1 MYIFMPFIGWYCWS
15 FVIYLPKNVGNLFL
29 DSLKINT
36 SVWLSAYHMQ
46 GFGETKLL
54 KIWAH
59 GPVWKPGESMC
70 YDCEIMPQQLRNHY
84 PAKEGRVNQ
93 SRKSWS
99 LTSYLNRPEFNPGFC
114 DLLTEILGKSLT
126 SLPQCKMGLGMPR
139 LWCCHEYLLGKWLL
153 QRSVECLLV
162 GVCLGKQTMIY

>member
-1 MYIFMPFIGWYCWS
+1 MTD
-15 FVIYLPKNVGNLFL
+15 LPRNFGNLFL

-46 GFGETKLL
+46 GFEETKLL
-54 KIWAH
+54 RIWAH

-70 YDCEIMPQQLRNHY
+70 YDSEIMPQQQTLWQQRRDVSIS
-84 PAKEGRVNQ
+84 PG
-93 SRKSWS
+93 KSWS

-126 SLPQCKMGLGMPR
+126 SLPQCKMALGMPSPQ
-139 LWCCHEYLLGKWLL
+139 CCHEYLLGKWL
-153 QRSVECLLV
+153 
-162 GVCLGKQTMIY
+162 